1 MVFTFEFG
9 QSQLSPP
16 DVRRPVEMGEHLAPV
31 EYRPHALRVERRL
44 HDRRALTPDAGQFAE
59 RHVAPLVRLAGL
71 ARRPPRCIRPGSPL
85 HVIREAFR
93 AFGHPALGQ
102 TWRAIRP
109 APGSHRTPA
118 HVETSD
124 RFCEHL
130 NGLLNGKL
138 AAPDLRTEG
147 YHRMVRPALLVE
159 PPRRPWNVPR
169 SNIAPRFLVA
179 RKLPHRRDQD
189 FRIDARLDQRT
200 ELPLGRFARVRSIA
214 WRIGLPK
221 FLEFFARIR
230 AARVSDR
237 PREILILDSGFLAL
251 SFGISGG

>member
-9 QSQLSPP
+9 QSRLSPP
-16 DVRRPVEMGEHLAPV
+16 DVRPPVGMGEHLAPV
-31 EYRPHALRVERRL
+31 ECRPHALRVERRL

-124 RFCEHL
+124 RFWRTPER
-130 NGLLNGKL
+130 L
-138 AAPDLRTEG
+138 AQWKTCRSGSQNRRL
-147 YHRMVRPALLVE
+147 
-159 PPRRPWNVPR
+159 PPHGPP
-169 SNIAPRFLVA
+169 S
-179 RKLPHRRDQD
+179 
-189 FRIDARLDQRT
+189 
-200 ELPLGRFARVRSIA
+200 
-214 WRIGLPK
+214 
-221 FLEFFARIR
+221 
-230 AARVSDR
+230 AAR
-237 PREILILDSGFLAL
+237 
-251 SFGISGG
+251 